1 MRPDATPPRARGLRA
16 FARGLADLIYPR
28 SCPGCDGP
36 PPETDAT
43 GQSSPI
49 CPACESKLAPLV
61 PPFCEAC
68 GQPYESGSSEGDF
81 RCFNCGGREFAFDFA
96 ISPFLAR
103 GLLRELVHRFKF
115 GKVEP
120 LRKPLGQ
127 LFARVFDDPRLRAQ
141 SDWLLVPVPIHW
153 RRRYHRGFNQ
163 AEELATVLSTCT
175 RIPVVDALRRVVF
188 TPPQSR
194 LNRQQRLE
202 NLAQAIQVRRSQL
215 PHIKGKDLLLVD
227 DIFTTGSTG
236 QACAQALKSAGARRV
251 AVITLARG

>member
-1 MRPDATPPRARGLRA
+1 MRPDAKPPRARWLRA
-16 FARGLADLIYPR
+16 FGGGLADLLYPP

-36 PPETDAT
+36 APETDPT
-43 GQSSPI
+43 GQSSPV
-49 CPACESKLAPLV
+49 CAACESKLAPLL
-61 PPFCEAC
+61 PPFCEVC
-68 GQPYESGSSEGDF
+68 GQPYESGSTEAGF
-81 RCFNCGGREFAFDFA
+81 RCFNCGGRKFAFDFA

-120 LRKPLGQ
+120 LRQPLGQ
-127 LFARVFDDPRLRAQ
+127 LFTRVFDDPRLQGR
-141 SDWLLVPVPIHW
+141 DWRLVPVPIHW
-153 RRRYHRGFNQ
+153 RRRYQRGFNQ
-163 AEELATVLSTCT
+163 AGELAAVLSASTD
-175 RIPVVDALRRVVF
+175 IPVVDALRRVVF

-202 NLAQAIQVRRSQL
+202 NLASAIRVRPTRL
-215 PHIKGKDLLLVD
+215 PEIKERDLLLVD

-236 QACAQALKSAGARRV
+236 QACAEVLKSAGARRV